1 MIGTLSQIV
10 YSTALAFRLNWKFS
24 LIALCVVPPQV
35 AIILISRKYRLR
47 NAKMIRETS
56 ALTGGFLGETVRSM
70 RIVFAYVIEGF
81 VARRF
86 KSLTKRWKKIYKD
99 MLSIEVTV
107 AFIQCKQIQ
116 KIGFDIHTLRIR
128 KLSTNAPIFS
138 GYQPGCYSHL
148 LLDCLWWF
156 VSRRNLWSRH
166 YHRLLR
172 RQLGPTSTQRST

>member
-1 MIGTLSQIV
+1 MVGTLSQIV
-10 YSTALAFRLNWKFS
+10 YSTALAFKLNYKFS

-81 VARRF
+81 IAHRF
-86 KSLTKRWKKIYKD
+86 KKLTKRWKTIYKD

-107 AFIQCKQIQ
+107 AFIQCKPRSKKMDARSRWMVTKTQI
-116 KIGFDIHTLRIR
+116 
-128 KLSTNAPIFS
+128 
-138 GYQPGCYSHL
+138 
-148 LLDCLWWF
+148 
-156 VSRRNLWSRH
+156 
-166 YHRLLR
+166 
-172 RQLGPTSTQRST
+172 

>member
-10 YSTALAFRLNWKFS
+10 YSTALAFKLNWKFS
-24 LIALCVVPPQV
+24 LIALCVIPPQV

-86 KSLTKRWKKIYKD
+86 RSLTRKWKKIYKD
-99 MLSIEVTV
+99 MLTIEVVV
-107 AFIQCKQIQ
+107 AFIQCKEIQ
-116 KIGFDIHTLRIR
+116 KRWMRDPLLLIR
-128 KLSTNAPIFS
+128 KLNTNAIDIS
-138 GYQPGCYSHL
+138 AGQPGRHSRL
-148 LLDCLWWF
+148 LLDCLWRFDCRPDHWT
-156 VSRRNLWSRH
+156 RH
-166 YHRLLR
+166 HYRLL
-172 RQLGPTSTQRST
+172 QR